1 MARIGTGNTATLA
14 GSSKLYRSVQL
25 VLDNVEVTEIGKR
38 GGYFYQMYLNVPAAD
53 GVARQP
59 RAILLGTVGAFEI
72 SGAAHHGGPVQ
83 LRYPIGRAVFA
94 GAMSKSGM
102 MSVSFVRVSGDQGPA
117 GGVIGLGEVR
127 LETTTED
134 KDA

>member
-1 MARIGTGNTATLA
+1 
-14 GSSKLYRSVQL
+14 V
-25 VLDNVEVTEIGKR
+25 
-38 GGYFYQMYLNVPAAD
+38 YLNVPAAG
-53 GVARQP
+53 GVASKP
-59 RAILLGTVGAFEI
+59 RAILLGTIGAFEI

-83 LRYPIGRAVFA
+83 LRYPVGRAVFT

-102 MSVSFVRVSGDQGPA
+102 MSVSFVRISGDQSPK
-117 GGVIGLGEVR
+117 GGVIGLGEVG